1 MRKKVN
7 DLRYQQTLFE
17 ENFLKR
23 EYKTLTTNP
32 EVALT
37 ELVANAWDAGA
48 SKVEIT
54 IPSKVGQKVVCS
66 ADGRGLRRKF
76 RLCKA
81 DSSHE

>member
-1 MRKKVN
+1 MSKKVS

-17 ENFLKR
+17 ENYLKR

>member
-1 MRKKVN
+1 MRKKVS

-23 EYKTLTTNP
+23 EYKTLTINP

-48 SKVEIT
+48 
-54 IPSKVGQKVVCS
+54 SKVGQKVVCS

>member
-1 MRKKVN
+1 MRKKVS

-17 ENFLKR
+17 ENYLKR

-48 SKVEIT
+48 SKVE
-54 IPSKVGQKVVCS
+54 QKIVCS

>member
-23 EYKTLTTNP
+23 EYKTLTPNP

-37 ELVANAWDAGA
+37 ELVA
-48 SKVEIT
+48 
-54 IPSKVGQKVVCS
+54 
-66 ADGRGLRRKF
+66 RGW
-76 RLCKA
+76 KA
-81 DSSHE
+81 AERGMTWQLN